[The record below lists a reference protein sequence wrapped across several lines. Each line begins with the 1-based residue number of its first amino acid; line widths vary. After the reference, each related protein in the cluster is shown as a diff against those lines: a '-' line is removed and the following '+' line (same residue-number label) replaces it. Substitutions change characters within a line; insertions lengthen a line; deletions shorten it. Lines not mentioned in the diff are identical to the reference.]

1 MTVSTDLSSVLGNGK
16 ASGDG
21 KLLDVLRTIQQ
32 HLNEGTAEA
41 RKAVVRRRT

>member
-1 MTVSTDLSSVLGNGK
+1 MTVNTDLSSLLGNGK

-32 HLNEGTAEA
+32 HLNEGTAGIA
-41 RKAVVRRRT
+41 QGSSSAPT